1 MTTRQHMA
9 WAQVSHLWGNGGT
22 VEGEVSCASL
32 SEEEK
37 KKTCHESD
45 ATWNLDASWEVRTPN
60 SLTQSPL
67 PNMGLLNQESN
78 SAQVAFAFPCL
89 LQPWSNNNDG

>member
-1 MTTRQHMA
+1 MTTRQHTA

-22 VEGEVSCASL
+22 VEGEVSCASH

-45 ATWNLDASWEVRTPN
+45 ATWNLDAS
-60 SLTQSPL
+60 
-67 PNMGLLNQESN
+67 
-78 SAQVAFAFPCL
+78 
-89 LQPWSNNNDG
+89 